1 MRVIWAPRAI
11 ARAAEIAQYIA
22 ADRPG
27 AAAAW
32 VEQVFAKAATLGR
45 HAGRGRRVPEVD
57 RDEIRQVL
65 HGKVVALPRRVVG
78 IAERPLAQALRHV
91 APHERHH
98 EERDEEDPGQGPQPF
113 VDLRGMGRQIGPQG
127 APRAATGERDGPLH
141 VRDGPL
147 PGPAQHVGELA
158 EADGQEKRDDGHVQP
173 ATKGRADEPADVR
186 RRESPTEHGPEQ

>member
-1 MRVIWAPRAI
+1 MRVIWAARAI

-65 HGKVVALPRRVVG
+65 HGKYRIIYRIDPKRVVV
-78 IAERPLAQALRHV
+78 LTVRHT
-91 APHERHH
+91 RQQW
-98 EERDEEDPGQGPQPF
+98 DQC
-113 VDLRGMGRQIGPQG
+113 GR
-127 APRAATGERDGPLH
+127 
-141 VRDGPL
+141 
-147 PGPAQHVGELA
+147 
-158 EADGQEKRDDGHVQP
+158 
-173 ATKGRADEPADVR
+173 
-186 RRESPTEHGPEQ
+186 